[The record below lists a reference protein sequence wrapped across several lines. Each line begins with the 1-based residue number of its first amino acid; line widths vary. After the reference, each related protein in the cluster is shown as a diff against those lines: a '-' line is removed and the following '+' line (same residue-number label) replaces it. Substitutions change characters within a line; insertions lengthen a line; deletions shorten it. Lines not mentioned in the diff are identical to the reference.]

1 MKPLSIEPVFAVVDE
16 SRYSRDGS
24 TEMELSPN
32 GIYAMIPD
40 ASFTEIYD
48 MMRLQVCEMIE
59 AGNSDTVVK
68 RLVRLDEMIEA
79 DTEKSTHLLNVHAA
93 VKQLLT
99 AVYIE
104 TGQNDAALRCAAAT
118 LSLLAS
124 NPRRKDEPFLSVLA
138 SLLYD
143 IAFLHSCRDEYKQ
156 AERELE
162 KSMRILD
169 KLARINPGRYGSPYI
184 MALNATTS
192 VYRNRE
198 RQAELLAGYQAATNT
213 YLEMVK
219 SGVADATERLIDSLS
234 TEGETLARMGRYRE
248 AIQFYMRAIKLLTKV
263 EPSVTTMRQL
273 RLSIELGDAML
284 HIESMRDKAIHL
296 LNTMLHKATKLNAA
310 EEHRRIVDILAES
323 RTRSLDILGLWHKI
337 FPK

>member
-1 MKPLSIEPVFAVVDE
+1 MKPLSIEPVFAVIDE
-16 SRYSRDGS
+16 SHRSREAAGDV
-24 TEMELSPN
+24 ELRPERL
-32 GIYAMIPD
+32 YAMIPD
-40 ASFTEIYD
+40 HSFTELYD
-48 MMRLQVCEMIE
+48 MMRLQVCAMIE
-59 AGNSDTVVK
+59 ADNADAAVR
-68 RLVRLDEMIEA
+68 RLVRLDEMIDS

-104 TGQNDAALRCAAAT
+104 TEQCDAALRCAAAT
-118 LSLLAS
+118 LSLLAA

-143 IAFLHSCRDEYKQ
+143 IAFLHSSRDEYKQ

-169 KLARINPGRYGSPYI
+169 KLARLNPGRYGSPYI
-184 MALNATTS
+184 MALNATTT

-219 SGVADATERLIDSLS
+219 SGVADATERLIDSLE
-234 TEGETLARMGRYRE
+234 TEGETLSRMGRYRE
-248 AIQFYMRAIKLLTKV
+248 AIQFYMRAIKLLTKI
-263 EPSVTTMRQL
+263 EPSATTMRQL
-273 RLSIELGDAML
+273 KLSIELGDAMM

-323 RTRSLDILGLWHKI
+323 RTRSLDILSLWHKI